1 MPFQQPGNSET
12 NGPQQQSSQPPQQAF
27 YGVQLNEMTMLG
39 TRKFTV
45 TEFVATEISSLFGKR
60 FRCRRIKS
68 GIMVDNSGHLL

>member
-39 TRKFTV
+39 DMQRSNRV
-45 TEFVATEISSLFGKR
+45 CTEISSLFGKG
-60 FRCRRIKS
+60 FRQDS
-68 GIMVDNSGHLL
+68 EWYHGGHLL